1 MSSDQEA
8 KALPPSPP
16 PPAAV
21 APRKGLSLFRVL
33 VALLAKL
40 PLATRVV
47 VWHVLGQS
55 EQSKTQDLRTE
66 VIVKIL
72 RAFLTPS
79 KPTSITALQ
88 KFLGRDPGIKGRIW
102 ISKYTSPVPPE
113 TSVRD
118 ALLSVIEGLKPA
130 DFADASVD
138 IPDIVPVEAEWTAY
152 RPGATKDSTLPAISE
167 KEMYARMMDECAKP
181 TTIMYFHG
189 GGYVV
194 MDPASHRPTTKKL
207 AKLTGGRCYSV
218 RYRLAPQDP
227 FPSAVLD
234 ALVSYLTLLYP
245 PPGAFHEPVQ
255 PGHIVF
261 AGDR

>member
-1 MSSDQEA
+1 MSTDQEA
-8 KALPPSPP
+8 KPPVVPP
-16 PPAAV
+16 APPAA
-21 APRKGLSLFRVL
+21 AQGKGLSPFRVL

-47 VWHVLGQS
+47 IWHLLGQS

-66 VIVKIL
+66 LIVKVI
-72 RAFLTPS
+72 RSFLTPS
-79 KPTSITALQ
+79 KPTTITGLQ

-102 ISKYTSPVPPE
+102 ISKYTSPAPPE

-118 ALLSVIEGLKPA
+118 ALLSVIDGLKPA
-130 DFADASVD
+130 EFADDPVYL
-138 IPDIVPVEAEWTAY
+138 PDLVPVEAEWTAY
-152 RPGATKDSTLPAISE
+152 RPGASKDSTLPEISE
-167 KEMYARMMDECAKP
+167 KEKYARMMDDCAKP
-181 TTIMYFHG
+181 TTVLYFHG

-194 MDPASHRPTTKKL
+194 MDTATHRPTTKKL

-218 RYRLAPQDP
+218 RYRLAPQNP